1 MSNYCKTMIELGYD
15 GEYRPLVPE
24 SRANAGN
31 ATSPVRVTSDDDGN
45 MQH

>member
-15 GEYRPLVPE
+15 GEFRPLVP
-24 SRANAGN
+24 APWI
-31 ATSPVRVTSDDDGN
+31 ATSPVRVTSNVDGN